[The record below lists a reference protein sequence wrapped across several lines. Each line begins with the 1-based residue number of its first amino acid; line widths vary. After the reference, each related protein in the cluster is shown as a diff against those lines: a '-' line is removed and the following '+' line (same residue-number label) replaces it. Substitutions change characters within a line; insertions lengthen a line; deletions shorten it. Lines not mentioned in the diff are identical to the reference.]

1 MAERHFKEP
10 KEPEPKKPRPR
21 RATTPEGREQ
31 QMIALAVD
39 VAEDM
44 MRAGNAPAQIV
55 THYLKMGSTR
65 EKIELEL
72 KSEEIKVAKA
82 RREMME
88 SQQRI
93 EAVYSDA
100 LAAMRRYKGDADPA
114 PEQEEFYE

>member
-1 MAERHFKEP
+1 MAQRHFKEP
-10 KEPEPKKPRPR
+10 TEPAPKKPRPR

-39 VAEDM
+39 SAEEL
-44 MRAGNAPAQIV
+44 MRSGNAPAQII
-55 THYLKMGSTR
+55 THYLKLGSSR

-72 KSEEIKVAKA
+72 KEEEIKVARA

-93 EAVYSDA
+93 EAVYAEA
-100 LAAMRRYKGDADPA
+100 LDAMRGYQAGMPKDNVY
-114 PEQEEFYE
+114 EE